1 MAAQHDRG
9 GLGLFG
15 QRGLTWTRVHWSTDP
30 KYKSPAAYFNFR
42 KYQNLAKIIF
52 NYLFIRKGV

>member
-1 MAAQHDRG
+1 MDPGPLVSA
-9 GLGLFG
+9 LG
-15 QRGLTWTRVHWSTDP
+15 STDP

-52 NYLFIRKGV
+52 NYLFIRKKVYNI